1 MTRVK
6 TDTNHSCKVVLQLT
20 FMPHPSWHMYNHL
33 GEQKWVSF
41 NHLRMARIEIKAIW
55 RPC

>member
-6 TDTNHSCKVVLQLT
+6 TDTNHSCEVVLQLT